1 MNIGNGENKLVSRAG
16 NKLAMAVYGFRYDF
30 RDKIVLDI
38 GASTGGFTGLALER
52 GAKRVIAIEKGT
64 KQMKA
69 PLRFDQRV
77 ELYEKT
83 DIFQVITEARLAR
96 RGMSEELKKKTKIVV
111 IPNVEVILADVS
123 FISLRKVLK
132 YAQISLACS
141 RTDFLVMLK
150 PQFEAKPEELVRGVV
165 KNEKIR
171 RRIIKDFE
179 FWLREEG
186 FLIIGKKD
194 NELKGRS
201 GNRERFY
208 FLKLGRD
215 RDRGGKRRK

>member
-16 NKLAMAVYGFRYDF
+16 NKLAMAIYEFRYDF

-38 GASTGGFTGLALER
+38 GASTGGFTGLVLER

-83 DIFQVITEARLAR
+83 DIFQVITEAGLAR

-111 IPNVEVILADVS
+111 IPNVEVILTDVS